1 MAGPFDIN
9 GPCVQRRA
17 VEALFSLLE
26 QMCEGAVSV
35 DRNAR
40 IVWINDKYRS
50 LLGIDPK
57 EDVIG
62 RDIEKVIPESMMRQ
76 VVETGRPILLDIM
89 KFSDHHLVVSRLPLS
104 DERGRVIGAVGFVL
118 YDRLDQLKPIL
129 AKFERL
135 QAELSR
141 THQKLDEERR
151 AKYSFSNFIG
161 LSGPAVE
168 VKRVARRSAL
178 HDSPVLILGETG
190 TGKELLAQAIHA
202 ASPRAAGPFV
212 AVNTAAIPET
222 LLESEFFGAV
232 PGAYTGADRRGR
244 DGKFQIANGGTLFLD
259 EIGDM
264 PLQLQAKLLR
274 AIESKEIEPL
284 GSNRLK
290 KVDLRILAAT
300 SQDLTRKI
308 ADGTFRSDLFYR
320 LNVLTVHVPSLRVR
334 LADLSPLAEHLLEQI
349 ARSSREPQ
357 RELDPG
363 ALEALSRHNW
373 PGNVR
378 EFRNV
383 LERACLAA
391 DSTTITADDIR
402 RGLGVEAPATGVC
415 GSSHTS
421 PLAVTIAERERE
433 AITAAL
439 KIAHGKKAEAA
450 RLLGISRSSLY
461 ERLRI
466 LGVSG

>member
-1 MAGPFDIN
+1 VAGPLDIN

-35 DRNAR
+35 DHDVR
-40 IVWINDKYRS
+40 IVWINEKYRA
-50 LLGIDPK
+50 LLGVDPRD
-57 EDVIG
+57 DVIG
-62 RDIEKVIPESMMRQ
+62 RDIEAVIPESMMRH

-89 KFSDHHLVVSRLPLS
+89 KFADQHLVVSRLPLF
-104 DERGRVIGAVGFVL
+104 DEQGRVIGAIGFVL
-118 YDRLDQLKPIL
+118 FDRVDHLKPIL

-151 AKYSFSNFIG
+151 AKYSFSNFVG
-161 LSGPAVE
+161 ASAPAAE
-168 VKRVARRSAL
+168 VKRVARRCAL

-202 ASPRAAGPFV
+202 GSARATGSFV
-212 AVNTAAIPET
+212 AVNTAAIPDT
-222 LLESEFFGAV
+222 LLESEFFGAA
-232 PGAYTGADRRGR
+232 PGAFTGADRRAR
-244 DGKFQIANGGTLFLD
+244 DGKFQIADGGTLFLD

-264 PLQLQAKLLR
+264 PLLLQAKLLR
-274 AIESKEIEPL
+274 AIESKQIEPL

-290 KVDLRILAAT
+290 TVDIRILAAT
-300 SQDLTRKI
+300 SQDLARKV
-308 ADGTFRSDLFYR
+308 AAGTFRPDLFYR
-320 LNVLTVHVPSLRVR
+320 INVLTVRVPPLRER
-334 LADLSPLAEHLLEQI
+334 IADIGPLAEHLLEQI
-349 ARSSREPQ
+349 ARGSREPQ

-363 ALEALSRHNW
+363 ALEVLWRHDW

-378 EFRNV
+378 ELRNV
-383 LERACLAA
+383 LERACIGADGTTIMAA
-391 DSTTITADDIR
+391 DIR
-402 RGLGVEAPATGVC
+402 KVLGAAEPAGE
-415 GSSHTS
+415 SAAAA
-421 PLAVTIAERERE
+421 PLAVAMAEKERE
-433 AITAAL
+433 AIAAAI
-439 KIAHGKKAEAA
+439 KAAGGNKAEAA

-461 ERLRI
+461 ERLRA

>member
-1 MAGPFDIN
+1 MTGPLDIN

-17 VEALFSLLE
+17 VEALFGLLE

-35 DRNAR
+35 DHNAR
-40 IVWINDKYRS
+40 IVWINDKYRA
-50 LLGIDPK
+50 LLGIDPQ

-62 RDIEKVIPESMMRQ
+62 RDIETVIPESMMRH

-89 KFSDHHLVVSRLPLS
+89 KFSDQNLVVSRLPLS
-104 DERGRVIGAVGFVL
+104 DERGRVIGAIGFVL
-118 YDRLDQLKPIL
+118 YDRVDHLKPIL

-161 LSGPAVE
+161 LSVPAVE
-168 VKRVARRSAL
+168 VKRVARRCAL

-202 ASPRAAGPFV
+202 GSARATGPFV

-222 LLESEFFGAV
+222 LLESEFFGAA
-232 PGAYTGADRRGR
+232 PGAFTGADRRAR
-244 DGKFQIANGGTLFLD
+244 DGKFQVADGGTLFLD

-264 PLQLQAKLLR
+264 PLPLQAKLLR
-274 AIESKEIEPL
+274 AIESKQIEPL

-290 KVDLRILAAT
+290 TVDIRILAAT
-300 SQDLTRKI
+300 SQDLARKV
-308 ADGTFRSDLFYR
+308 AAGTFRSDLFYR
-320 LNVLTVHVPSLRVR
+320 LNVLTVRVPPLRER
-334 LADLSPLAEHLLEQI
+334 LADLGPLAEHLLEQI

-357 RELDPG
+357 RELEPD
-363 ALEALSRHNW
+363 ALDVLGRHHW

-378 EFRNV
+378 ELRNV
-383 LERACLAA
+383 LERACVAA
-391 DSTTITADDIR
+391 DTTTITANDVR
-402 RGLGVEAPATGVC
+402 TVLGTAALAFTAVGA
-415 GSSHTS
+415 S
-421 PLAVTIAERERE
+421 PLAVAVAEKERE

-439 KIAHGKKAEAA
+439 KVAGGKKSAAA

-461 ERLRI
+461 ERLRM
-466 LGVSG
+466 LGLS